1 MENLT
6 KEERISQLK
15 KKFGSVRKTNTT
27 FKDTVDDIIADINR
41 REMDNEAKQY
51 DEAQEF
57 MEHQEHN
64 EYK

>member
-6 KEERISQLK
+6 KEQRIAQLK

-27 FKDTVDDIIADINR
+27 FKDTVDDIIADMR
-41 REMDNEAKQY
+41 MRENEAKQY

>member
-1 MENLT
+1 MTNHT
-6 KEERISQLK
+6 REERISQLK

-27 FKDTVDDIIADINR
+27 FKDTVDDIIADMR
-41 REMDNEAKQY
+41 MRENEAKQY

>member
-1 MENLT
+1 MTNHTREQ
-6 KEERISQLK
+6 RIAQLK

-27 FKDTVDDIIADINR
+27 FKDTVDDIIADMR
-41 REMDNEAKQY
+41 MRENEAKQY

>member
-1 MENLT
+1 MTNPTREQ
-6 KEERISQLK
+6 RIAQLK

-41 REMDNEAKQY
+41 REMENKAKQY

-57 MEHQEHN
+57 MEHNEQF